1 MQKYDFFSITM
12 QNAPEICFNSP
23 PMFQKSIFVAQ
34 ISVPYRLLFKKL
46 FISLQ
51 NRIYELLTQKM
62 IFNENY

>member
-12 QNAPEICFNSP
+12 QNAHEIYFNSP
-23 PMFQKSIFVAQ
+23 PMFQKSIFVAL
-34 ISVPYRLLFKKL
+34 ISVPYRLLLKNL

-62 IFNENY
+62 IYNENY

>member
-1 MQKYDFFSITM
+1 M
-12 QNAPEICFNSP
+12 QNAPEIYFNSL
-23 PMFQKSIFVAQ
+23 PMFQKSIFVAL

-51 NRIYELLTQKM
+51 NRIHELLTQKM

>member
-1 MQKYDFFSITM
+1 
-12 QNAPEICFNSP
+12 
-23 PMFQKSIFVAQ
+23 MFQKTIFVAL